1 MMKKTIALLIFFVS
15 ACALG
20 PKDTSLDARMAQFKN
35 TKLKTQKSV
44 EVLWNAYGVPRVEA
58 QTDEDLFYTVGALQM
73 HLRRAQLEFMRMIS
87 QGRVSEMIGSS
98 TKDVDHFLRAMN
110 FPELAKKNWDSLSKE
125 SKRALEEMAR
135 GMNDYVLQNPQRPVD
150 LRLSGVQTHEWTA
163 LDLATI
169 HKFISIDIN
178 WMMLA
183 RVLPFVEK
191 PYYQKLWASWLGQ
204 GSFLQL
210 LLQDFDSLQSGT
222 EPTTSKKKGRAVT
235 QGQPRDV
242 KPNGADKDQ
251 RFLDQLAQAY
261 TRAGSNAF
269 AVGKN
274 KTGGGASVLSSDP
287 HLGIMIPNMWVFMVL
302 KSPTYQSMG
311 FLMPSFPLPA
321 VGRNAHIAWGG
332 TNMWSL
338 STHLVQVSEEELGA
352 VTERTEHIRVRW
364 GRDQKVK
371 VRTISDRPII
381 TDIPMFSYPQPLS
394 LYWVGSEAT
403 DEALAFL
410 KVNRAQN
417 WQEFQSAFESYA
429 ASGQNFVY
437 ADVKG
442 NVGQLA
448 AFRQLQLD
456 QKFQVPLPQFVARKE
471 FKNVKDLPQIYNPK
485 SGFVVSANE
494 ALTYKGETPI
504 SLFHAP
510 KERVHRMSKVLS
522 ETSRVDLDA
531 VKRLQLDT
539 FSQSGK
545 NLAGVILTLLK
556 GQGEEVINHEA
567 YLALKNWDGYYTQ
580 ESQGALVFEVLS
592 ARLMEAYW
600 QSLTKR
606 MADDEE
612 SLQSLYKLYTRST
625 LWRGDLEKALIN
637 DSSFV
642 HQQEWITHLNV
653 AKVRLHEYQSW
664 GHFHPL
670 TVAHPM
676 SRIPLIGRRFKFYEG
691 PYEGGNE
698 TLMKSAHTLSS
709 THAPVNFGAQARWMT
724 DLSSEDAN
732 YFVLLGGQDGWL
744 HSPNTN
750 DQTALWLKG
759 QYIHV
764 PFSKEAFVRAS
775 TQ

>member
-1 MMKKTIALLIFFVS
+1 
-15 ACALG
+15 
-20 PKDTSLDARMAQFKN
+20 
-35 TKLKTQKSV
+35 
-44 EVLWNAYGVPRVEA
+44 
-58 QTDEDLFYTVGALQM
+58 
-73 HLRRAQLEFMRMIS
+73 
-87 QGRVSEMIGSS
+87 
-98 TKDVDHFLRAMN
+98 
-110 FPELAKKNWDSLSKE
+110 
-125 SKRALEEMAR
+125 
-135 GMNDYVLQNPQRPVD
+135 
-150 LRLSGVQTHEWTA
+150 
-163 LDLATI
+163 
-169 HKFISIDIN
+169 
-178 WMMLA
+178 
-183 RVLPFVEK
+183 
-191 PYYQKLWASWLGQ
+191 
-204 GSFLQL
+204 
-210 LLQDFDSLQSGT
+210 
-222 EPTTSKKKGRAVT
+222 
-235 QGQPRDV
+235 
-242 KPNGADKDQ
+242 
-251 RFLDQLAQAY
+251 
-261 TRAGSNAF
+261 
-269 AVGKN
+269 
-274 KTGGGASVLSSDP
+274 
-287 HLGIMIPNMWVFMVL
+287 
-302 KSPTYQSMG
+302 
-311 FLMPSFPLPA
+311 
-321 VGRNAHIAWGG
+321 
-332 TNMWSL
+332 MWSL

-417 WQEFQSAFESYA
+417 WSDFQLAFESYA

-437 ADVKG
+437 ADVNG

-456 QKFQVPLPQFVARKE
+456 QKFQVPLPRFVDRKE
-471 FKNVKDLPQIYNPK
+471 FKNVKDLPQVYNPR

-494 ALTYKGETPI
+494 ALAYKGETPI

-510 KERVHRMSKVLS
+510 KERVQRMSKVLS
-522 ETSRVDLDA
+522 EASRVDLEV

-556 GQGEEVINHEA
+556 GQGAEVANHEA
-567 YLALKNWDGYYTQ
+567 YLALKNWDGYYTR

-592 ARLMEAYW
+592 ARLIEAYW
-600 QSLTKR
+600 QSLAKR

-642 HQQEWITHLNV
+642 HQQEWLTHLNV

-676 SRIPLIGRRFKFYEG
+676 SRIPLIGRRFRFYEG

-744 HSPNTN
+744 SSPNTN

-775 TQ
+775 AQ